1 MGMKR
6 VGMIA
11 GLLGLAALLSGCG
24 LAGPLDQ
31 ETASYDVADKVAG
44 VRVEADSGTIEVVES
59 DRQGIHVT
67 EQLSWRKTKP
77 ETSHKV
83 QGDTLTLAFKCA
95 NTWGLGSGSASCE
108 VDYKVEVP
116 KGLRVNVSSDSGDL
130 TLKGL
135 SGELNARTDSGAI
148 EADDLAATRVAAET
162 DSGDV
167 DLTFGGQPDK
177 VVTSSD
183 SGNISIHVPQG
194 PYNVVAKTDSG
205 NKHITAAADPSVA
218 RQIELTTDSG
228 DLEVV
233 TP

>member
-1 MGMKR
+1 
-6 VGMIA
+6 MIA
-11 GLLGLAALLSGCG
+11 GLVGLAALSAGCG
-24 LAGPLDQ
+24 LAGPLNED
-31 ETASYDVADKVAG
+31 TASYDVTDKVAG
-44 VRVEADSGTIEVVES
+44 VRVEADSGTVAVVES
-59 DRQGIHVT
+59 DRQGIRVT
-67 EQLSWRKTKP
+67 EELSWRKTKP

-83 QGDTLTLAFKCA
+83 QGDTLTLSFKCA
-95 NTWGLGSGSASCE
+95 NTWGLGSGGAACE
-108 VDYKVEVP
+108 VSYKVEVP

-148 EADDLAATRVAAET
+148 KTDGLAAKRVTAET

-167 DLTFGGQPDK
+167 DLAFGGPPDK

-194 PYNVVAKTDSG
+194 PYNIVAKTDSG
-205 NKHITAAADPSVA
+205 GKNITVPTDASAA

-228 DLEVV
+228 DLEVEHA
-233 TP
+233 